1 MSHLNGVGASTGRV
15 VTRRHP
21 ANDHDDIKVLPVMEK
36 TLEIRKHYAGSVTIK
51 ENRSKVKRQAS
62 GMKKTNKTRKMEIY
76 ESVFEEGKSNRKQ
89 SLKARKSLPGAELDW
104 SRHGLRHFVK
114 LAHLKKFESLTNL
127 EDQ

>member
-1 MSHLNGVGASTGRV
+1 
-15 VTRRHP
+15 
-21 ANDHDDIKVLPVMEK
+21 MEK